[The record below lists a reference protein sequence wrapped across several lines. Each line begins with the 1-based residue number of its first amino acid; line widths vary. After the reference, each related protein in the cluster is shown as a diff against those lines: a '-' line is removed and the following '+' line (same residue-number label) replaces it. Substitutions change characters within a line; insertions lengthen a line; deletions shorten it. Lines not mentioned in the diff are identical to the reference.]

1 MRPVLDE
8 GLRHCVMGIRSAQAG
23 QKLLD
28 AGFAT
33 VYNLRGGI
41 QAWKEAGY
49 TTEQAPRTPASPSS
63 WVSLQRQ
70 VQSSAGSGVLLGM
83 LLGALVS
90 AWCVILSGARGVDAS
105 MQAAVAAVRGLC
117 CWHGCRVTARRKG
130 DRGAVNQTKRRSLT
144 LVVLVV
150 VAYILMRKFAAL
162 FGEPALALP
171 PPQEREPFRADFVL
185 PDMQGRLTQL
195 ADFRGRPI
203 VLNFWATWCAP
214 CRAEMPSMQALYNDY
229 HPKGLTLVAIAT
241 DGAGAAVVAP
251 FLQAYQVT
259 FPVLLDPQG
268 VVGRQLQLPAIPTTY
283 VLDKHGRIASFVL
296 GARDW
301 NAQTMRQL
309 FDQLLA
315 EDDTRTAP

>member
-1 MRPVLDE
+1 
-8 GLRHCVMGIRSAQAG
+8 
-23 QKLLD
+23 
-28 AGFAT
+28 
-33 VYNLRGGI
+33 
-41 QAWKEAGY
+41 
-49 TTEQAPRTPASPSS
+49 
-63 WVSLQRQ
+63 
-70 VQSSAGSGVLLGM
+70 
-83 LLGALVS
+83 
-90 AWCVILSGARGVDAS
+90 
-105 MQAAVAAVRGLC
+105 
-117 CWHGCRVTARRKG
+117 
-130 DRGAVNQTKRRSLT
+130 
-144 LVVLVV
+144 
-150 VAYILMRKFAAL
+150 
-162 FGEPALALP
+162 
-171 PPQEREPFRADFVL
+171 
-185 PDMQGRLTQL
+185 
-195 ADFRGRPI
+195 
-203 VLNFWATWCAP
+203 
-214 CRAEMPSMQALYNDY
+214 MQALYNDY